1 VNYRFEI
8 IEYEHYPIF
17 ILYMKNNDK
26 DLYELEKRIK
36 ILENE
41 LNCQNL
47 ESRIKILEKELLHI
61 KKSIQYQL
69 KKKKIE

>member
-1 VNYRFEI
+1 
-8 IEYEHYPIF
+8 
-17 ILYMKNNDK
+17 MNNKDKDK

-69 KKKKIE
+69 KKKKIEEI

>member
-1 VNYRFEI
+1 
-8 IEYEHYPIF
+8 
-17 ILYMKNNDK
+17 MNNKDK
-26 DLYELEKRIK
+26 DFYDLEKRIK

-41 LNCQNL
+41 INCQNL

-69 KKKKIE
+69 KKKKIEEI

>member
-1 VNYRFEI
+1 
-8 IEYEHYPIF
+8 
-17 ILYMKNNDK
+17 MNNKDK

-36 ILENE
+36 VLENE

-69 KKKKIE
+69 KKKKIEEI

>member
-1 VNYRFEI
+1 
-8 IEYEHYPIF
+8 
-17 ILYMKNNDK
+17 MNNKDK

-47 ESRIKILEKELLHI
+47 ENRIKILEKEILHI

-69 KKKKIE
+69 KKKKIEEI

>member
-1 VNYRFEI
+1 
-8 IEYEHYPIF
+8 
-17 ILYMKNNDK
+17 MNNKDK

-36 ILENE
+36 ILETE

-69 KKKKIE
+69 KKKKIEEN

>member
-1 VNYRFEI
+1 
-8 IEYEHYPIF
+8 
-17 ILYMKNNDK
+17 MNNKDK

-47 ESRIKILEKELLHI
+47 EGRIKILEKELLHI
-61 KKSIQYQL
+61 KKSIQYQF
-69 KKKKIE
+69 KKKKI

>member
-1 VNYRFEI
+1 
-8 IEYEHYPIF
+8 
-17 ILYMKNNDK
+17 MNNKDK
-26 DLYELEKRIK
+26 DLYELEKRIE
-36 ILENE
+36 ILEDE

-69 KKKKIE
+69 KKKKIEEI

>member
-1 VNYRFEI
+1 
-8 IEYEHYPIF
+8 
-17 ILYMKNNDK
+17 MNNTDK
-26 DLYELEKRIK
+26 DISELEKRIK

-61 KKSIQYQL
+61 KNAIQYQL
-69 KKKKIE
+69 KKKEKD

>member
-1 VNYRFEI
+1 
-8 IEYEHYPIF
+8 
-17 ILYMKNNDK
+17 MNNKDK

-47 ESRIKILEKELLHI
+47 ESRIKILENELLHI

-69 KKKKIE
+69 KKKKIEEI

>member
-1 VNYRFEI
+1 
-8 IEYEHYPIF
+8 
-17 ILYMKNNDK
+17 MNNIDK
-26 DLYELEKRIK
+26 DIYELEKRIK

-47 ESRIKILEKELLHI
+47 ENRIKILEKELLHI

-69 KKKKIE
+69 KKKRIEEI

>member
-1 VNYRFEI
+1 MNS
-8 IEYEHYPIF
+8 
-17 ILYMKNNDK
+17 K
-26 DLYELEKRIK
+26 DIDIYELEKRIK

-47 ESRIKILEKELLHI
+47 EKRIKILENELNCQNLDKRIKTIEKELIHI

-69 KKKKIE
+69 KKKKF

>member
-1 VNYRFEI
+1 
-8 IEYEHYPIF
+8 
-17 ILYMKNNDK
+17 MNNKDK

-61 KKSIQYQL
+61 KKSIQYQF
-69 KKKKIE
+69 KKKKIEETLNWSSKLWMQKK

>member
-1 VNYRFEI
+1 
-8 IEYEHYPIF
+8 
-17 ILYMKNNDK
+17 MKNNDK

-69 KKKKIE
+69 KKKKIEEI

>member
-1 VNYRFEI
+1 
-8 IEYEHYPIF
+8 
-17 ILYMKNNDK
+17 MNNKDK

-47 ESRIKILEKELLHI
+47 EKRINILENEIVHI
-61 KKSIQYQL
+61 KKSIQYIL
-69 KKKKIE
+69 KKKKL

>member
-1 VNYRFEI
+1 MNN
-8 IEYEHYPIF
+8 
-17 ILYMKNNDK
+17 KNK

-69 KKKKIE
+69 KKKKIEEI

>member
-1 VNYRFEI
+1 MKV
-8 IEYEHYPIF
+8 
-17 ILYMKNNDK
+17 ILFLFLKMNKKDK

-69 KKKKIE
+69 KKKKIEEI

>member
-1 VNYRFEI
+1 
-8 IEYEHYPIF
+8 
-17 ILYMKNNDK
+17 MNNKDK

-36 ILENE
+36 ILENQ

-47 ESRIKILEKELLHI
+47 ESRIKILENELLHI

-69 KKKKIE
+69 KKKKIEEI

>member
-1 VNYRFEI
+1 
-8 IEYEHYPIF
+8 
-17 ILYMKNNDK
+17 MNNKGK

-47 ESRIKILEKELLHI
+47 EKRIKILENELNCQHLENRIKILEKELVHI

-69 KKKKIE
+69 KKKQF

>member
-1 VNYRFEI
+1 
-8 IEYEHYPIF
+8 
-17 ILYMKNNDK
+17 MNNK
-26 DLYELEKRIK
+26 DNDLSELEKRIK

-47 ESRIKILEKELLHI
+47 ERRIKILEKELLHI

-69 KKKKIE
+69 KKKKIEEI

>member
-1 VNYRFEI
+1 
-8 IEYEHYPIF
+8 
-17 ILYMKNNDK
+17 MNNKDK

-36 ILENE
+36 ILEKE

-47 ESRIKILEKELLHI
+47 ESRIKILEKEVLHI

>member
-1 VNYRFEI
+1 
-8 IEYEHYPIF
+8 
-17 ILYMKNNDK
+17 MNNKDK

-47 ESRIKILEKELLHI
+47 ESRIKTLEKELLHM

-69 KKKKIE
+69 KKKNIEEI

>member
-1 VNYRFEI
+1 
-8 IEYEHYPIF
+8 
-17 ILYMKNNDK
+17 MNNKDK

-47 ESRIKILEKELLHI
+47 EKRIKILEKELIHI
-61 KKSIQYQL
+61 KSAIQYQIR
-69 KKKKIE
+69 KKKN

>member
-1 VNYRFEI
+1 
-8 IEYEHYPIF
+8 
-17 ILYMKNNDK
+17 MNNKDK

-41 LNCQNL
+41 VNCQNL

-69 KKKKIE
+69 KKKNIKDI

>member
-1 VNYRFEI
+1 
-8 IEYEHYPIF
+8 
-17 ILYMKNNDK
+17 MNNNVE

-47 ESRIKILEKELLHI
+47 ENRIKILEKELLHI
-61 KKSIQYQL
+61 KKSIQYYL
-69 KKKKIE
+69 KKKKL